1 MSPPQLRPPA
11 QAFTSIAQKPPTSW
25 EGDGAMVPRS
35 QMGVPRPQD
44 RETCP
49 GRLCSKEL
57 CQPGLGGRCGRAS
70 PPAFS
75 IWTTAAPSCQMS
87 PSPQHCV
94 TSTPLPS
101 PHSLKRSESL
111 CFDLVLKLSVK
122 RPLLY
127 LPSHQTLMSDLDS
140 PPQLVSDQP

>member
-1 MSPPQLRPPA
+1 
-11 QAFTSIAQKPPTSW
+11 
-25 EGDGAMVPRS
+25 
-35 QMGVPRPQD
+35 MG
-44 RETCP
+44 
-49 GRLCSKEL
+49 
-57 CQPGLGGRCGRAS
+57 
-70 PPAFS
+70 
-75 IWTTAAPSCQMS
+75 